1 MGRTEY
7 IGETIEVYQG
17 ENNERV
23 YCGYVGEAFCSL
35 AYCLRR
41 FNMLFGVTEDGG
53 VRRRANLRK
62 AWMTKTITVRFGY
75 P

>member
-1 MGRTEY
+1 MGQTEY

-41 FNMLFGVTEDGG
+41 GLICFS
-53 VRRRANLRK
+53 A
-62 AWMTKTITVRFGY
+62 
-75 P
+75 

>member
-23 YCGYVGEAFCSL
+23 YCGHVDEAFAL
-35 AYCLRR
+35 WRTAY
-41 FNMLFGVTEDGG
+41 GAV
-53 VRRRANLRK
+53 
-62 AWMTKTITVRFGY
+62 
-75 P
+75 

>member
-23 YCGYVGEAFCSL
+23 YCGHVDEAFCSL

-41 FNMLFGVTEDGG
+41 GLICFS
-53 VRRRANLRK
+53 A
-62 AWMTKTITVRFGY
+62 
-75 P
+75 